1 LGDVASYW
9 HTLPFNLHYSA
20 CPPISFFKRIFCQ
33 LLCLERDGSIS
44 FCSPTLG
51 SAGHL
56 WVSCFHFTCGL
67 SIIGHGGVMLC
78 VECGQCGVPAE
89 NQPFNEGADEVTVRG
104 NVTDVL
110 PAMDQ
115 HQPAAVPIEART
127 PSWLLPLGLGGNNEL
142 VGRRA
147 VQKPTR
153 HKNERNARTA
163 R

>member
-1 LGDVASYW
+1 MVYPSLAMV
-9 HTLPFNLHYSA
+9 
-20 CPPISFFKRIFCQ
+20 
-33 LLCLERDGSIS
+33 
-44 FCSPTLG
+44 
-51 SAGHL
+51 
-56 WVSCFHFTCGL
+56 
-67 SIIGHGGVMLC
+67 GVMLC
-78 VECGQCGVPAE
+78 VECVQCGVPAE

-163 R
+163 RWRNPDGDGPTGWRGENGPARLPFRRSGNWSMTMSMCVFCCRTGLHFLRMM

>member
-1 LGDVASYW
+1 VGELFPLYLWSIHHWSWWGDV
-9 HTLPFNLHYSA
+9 
-20 CPPISFFKRIFCQ
+20 
-33 LLCLERDGSIS
+33 
-44 FCSPTLG
+44 
-51 SAGHL
+51 
-56 WVSCFHFTCGL
+56 VCG
-67 SIIGHGGVMLC
+67 VWTVWC
-78 VECGQCGVPAE
+78 TGVPAE

>member
-1 LGDVASYW
+1 M
-9 HTLPFNLHYSA
+9 
-20 CPPISFFKRIFCQ
+20 
-33 LLCLERDGSIS
+33 
-44 FCSPTLG
+44 
-51 SAGHL
+51 
-56 WVSCFHFTCGL
+56 SCFHFTCGL

-78 VECGQCGVPAE
+78 VECVQCGVPAE

-127 PSWLLPLGLGGNNEL
+127 ALARSRGLGGNEL

-147 VQKPTR
+147 V
-153 HKNERNARTA
+153 
-163 R
+163 